1 VNASSAVPSGNGS
14 AQNGSTASHTITKE
28 HADEWISVFTST
40 IQKLNS
46 YSRGGITGNPQPN
59 TYAPVQNTVRVNSY
73 APAQNTFQPNTY
85 APAQNTL
92 QPAVNQKKG
101 NSKVYIICFILN
113 IILPYIFFNE
123 IINGV
128 KLFTV
133 ETDLFYEM
141 SMSYSVISLVL
152 AVLSLL
158 VTLIISINSHCKNEK
173 LRSKKPTGL
182 LVTSIVFLAIFV
194 FCAFATYNGIAQ
206 FDEESAN
213 SAASALFVCLYFMLH
228 HLICYFMM
236 KKMQNK
242 NRR

>member
-28 HADEWISVFTST
+28 HENEWIAVFSGA
-40 IQKLNS
+40 IDRLNS
-46 YSRGGITGNPQPN
+46 SARAAANGVRQNTVQPNTYAPAQNTVQPN
-59 TYAPVQNTVRVNSY
+59 TYAPVQNTVQSV
-73 APAQNTFQPNTY
+73 AK
-85 APAQNTL
+85 
-92 QPAVNQKKG
+92 QKKG

-194 FCAFATYNGIAQ
+194 FVAFATYNGIAQ

-228 HLICYFMM
+228 HLICYFAV